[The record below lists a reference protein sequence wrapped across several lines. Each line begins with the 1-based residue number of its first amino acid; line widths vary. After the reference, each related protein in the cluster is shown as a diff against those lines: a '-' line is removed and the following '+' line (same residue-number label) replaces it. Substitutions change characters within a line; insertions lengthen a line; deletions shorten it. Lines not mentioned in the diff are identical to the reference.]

1 MRGLRMLFVMALFV
15 IFFTISLAEQTGNF
29 VLSIVPPHKEGFF
42 VEFTS
47 IGYSFGNSE
56 ISTQPLFDLIGAFN
70 IKYRYYPTDSTVFNS
85 DTFLWDPFFINK
97 AYLGET
103 VDPNYQVYVLL
114 NMSHIHNNT
123 VLGPII
129 IRPYIQSL
137 SVTVFNQS
145 EYVSVLVGRGFVS
158 GGILLSNDIELFGM
172 LEGGMLLNVWQSQ
185 TPPDD
190 WQSILEE
197 ARRQSQYLT
206 ARVGGIWYYDRY
218 SGIEIGYRLTLHGQ
232 NSPLRLVQGY
242 SFTDWLYNYF
252 NAIFYANP
260 DQRISIPFITTDYYL
275 SFSTKF

>member
-1 MRGLRMLFVMALFV
+1 MRGLQVLFVMALFI

-56 ISTQPLFDLIGAFN
+56 ISIQPLFGLIGAFN
-70 IKYRYYPTDSTVFNS
+70 LKYRYYPTDSTVFNS
-85 DTFLWDPFFINK
+85 DTFLWDPYFVDK
-97 AYLGET
+97 AYRGET
-103 VDPNYQVYVLL
+103 VNPNYQFYVLL

-129 IRPYIQSL
+129 IRPFIQSL
-137 SVTVFNQS
+137 SVTFFNKS
-145 EYVSVLVGRGFVS
+145 DYVSVLVGRGFVS
-158 GGILLSNDIELFGM
+158 GGILLSKDIELFGM

-218 SGIEIGYRLTLHGQ
+218 SGIELGYRLTLYGQ
-232 NSPLRLVQGY
+232 NSLLRLVQGY
-242 SFTDWLYNYF
+242 SFTDWLYNFF
-252 NAIFYANP
+252 NAIFYDNP

>member
-1 MRGLRMLFVMALFV
+1 MRGLRMLFVMALSIV
-15 IFFTISLAEQTGNF
+15 FFTISLAEQTGNF